1 MVRESLDDEAVEME
15 ETKDLGDMLKD
26 ADDDPDMPEMAEGGR
41 IGFKKGKSKGL
52 IDFINKK
59 FGKGTVTT
67 AENMELSPNALQ
79 KKMFDDFNK
88 RNNQLTDED
97 IQDYELE
104 LGDAETWYESGMTV
118 ADAEKLVADRK
129 AYEAQMLVDYK
140 AGRLDPKPGEPG
152 RREFLERK
160 LQEAEV
166 SGDSRL
172 IDPDELDELM
182 MLQTEGLAP
191 QMTERMQLKI
201 KYPGISDDLIKQIM
215 IDDNPQRKA
224 EVLATLDEAF
234 KMMDKGMS
242 PEEILNAVKTTP
254 RTKQAEG
261 GLNYLM
267 GL

>member
-1 MVRESLDDEAVEME
+1 
-15 ETKDLGDMLKD
+15 
-26 ADDDPDMPEMAEGGR
+26 
-41 IGFKKGKSKGL
+41 
-52 IDFINKK
+52 
-59 FGKGTVTT
+59 
-67 AENMELSPNALQ
+67 
-79 KKMFDDFNK
+79 MFDDFNK

-160 LQEAEV
+160 LQEAEM

-172 IDPDELDELM
+172 IDPDELDELTAIEFKERNPDFPM
-182 MLQTEGLAP
+182 PYADKDKRIIPEGL
-191 QMTERMQLKI
+191 TEEDVDFAILKGEFER
-201 KYPGISDDLIKQIM
+201 KYTGIIDDDLMRTIM
-215 IDDNPQRKA
+215 ADDDIQRVK
-224 EVLATLDEAF
+224 EVIADVEQAAI
-234 KMMDKGMS
+234 MRDKGMS
-242 PEEILNAVKTTP
+242 SDDIVGTLKQGVKT
-254 RTKQAEG
+254 RKDNAQG